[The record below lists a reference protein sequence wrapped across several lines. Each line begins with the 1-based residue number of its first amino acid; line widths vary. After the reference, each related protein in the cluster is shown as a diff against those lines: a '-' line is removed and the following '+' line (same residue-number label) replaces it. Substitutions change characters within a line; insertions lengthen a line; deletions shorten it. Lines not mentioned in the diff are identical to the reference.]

1 MLDFDSPAVTFKVK
15 GHEYHLESITF
26 QDAVAIAGLT
36 DATQGEQIGALANLL
51 VSKARSRRPGWVLWL
66 MGKPSPRKAIESLSA
81 SQQARLFGAW
91 LAEFKNARG
100 VVPGESS
107 ASVD

>member
-15 GHEYHLESITF
+15 GQEYSLASITF
-26 QDAVAIAGLT
+26 QDATVIASLS
-36 DATQGEQIGALANLL
+36 DATQGEQIDALSRLL
-51 VSKARSRRPGWVLWL
+51 VSKARATRPNWVLWL
-66 MGKPSPRKAIESLSA
+66 LGKPSPSKAIQSLSA
-81 SQQARLFGAW
+81 PQQARLFGAW

-107 ASVD
+107 ASVA